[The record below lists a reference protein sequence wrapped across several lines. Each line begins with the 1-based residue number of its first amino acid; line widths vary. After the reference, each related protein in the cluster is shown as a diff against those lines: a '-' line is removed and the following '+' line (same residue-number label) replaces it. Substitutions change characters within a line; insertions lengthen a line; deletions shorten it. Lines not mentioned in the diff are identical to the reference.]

1 MRHPYHLVE
10 PSPWPL
16 LISLNLLFSLIGLTA
31 YLNGYMLSLI
41 TFKLSFF
48 NVFIIFL
55 FWIYDIIS
63 ESLYMGFHSFKV
75 SKGLIIGFLLF
86 VLTEIMLFF
95 SLFWA
100 YFHSALNPTDL
111 IWPPVGID
119 LINPWSIP
127 LLNTVLLLYSGVAA
141 TWAHH
146 EFLSSASSSKVR
158 SQALLSLN
166 IAILLGLIFVALQ
179 GFEYYH
185 STYDITDSIYS
196 SAFYLTTGMH
206 GFHVIVGVS
215 LLIAISYRLYTY
227 HNPTIFFD
235 LALIYYHFVDV
246 VWIGLFILIYYLA
259 Y

>member
-10 PSPWPL
+10 QSPWPL
-16 LISLNLLFSLIGLTA
+16 LISLNLLFSLISLVA
-31 YLNGYMLSLI
+31 YLNGYMLS
-41 TFKLSFF
+41 SFNARLAF
-48 NVFIIFL
+48 LNVIILFFL
-55 FWIYDIIS
+55 WIYDIIG
-63 ESLYMGFHSFKV
+63 ESIYLGFHSFKV
-75 SKGLIIGFLLF
+75 SKGLILGFLLF

-95 SLFWA
+95 SLFWS

-119 LINPWSIP
+119 LINPWSVP

-146 EFLSSASSSKVR
+146 EFLSKNNKQSMF
-158 SQALLSLN
+158 SLN
-166 IAILLGLIFVALQ
+166 IGILLGLIFVFLQ
-179 GFEYYH
+179 GFEYYN
-185 STYDITDSIYS
+185 STYDITDSVYS

-215 LLIAISYRLYTY
+215 LLIAISYRLYIY

-235 LALIYYHFVDV
+235 LALIYYHMVDI
-246 VWIGLFILIYYLA
+246 VWIALFILIYYMA